1 MRQYK
6 GTAVVKGIAVGK
18 ICIYKRKEKQI
29 ERIVIEDAGAEL
41 LKLEEAKEEA
51 AVQLQALYEKTLKE
65 AGPESAAIFE
75 MHSMI
80 LEDGAYNDIIVEM
93 IENEMVCAEYAVK
106 AAGRKFEEMFASM
119 DDEMNIVFKIKSAC
133 PAVREMAKDVKPIPL
148 FEAIAMPFTE
158 NAIYK
163 KCNALQHVACPV
175 PCGMV
180 KAAEAAGE
188 MALKKPVSFQWE

>member
-1 MRQYK
+1 M
-6 GTAVVKGIAVGK
+6 GALTHGIPFIFPSAYVARGM
-18 ICIYKRKEKQI
+18 EMP
-29 ERIVIEDAGAEL
+29 EVTLNVDAG
-41 LKLEEAKEEA
+41 
-51 AVQLQALYEKTLKE
+51 VCQFKTV
-65 AGPESAAIFE
+65 
-75 MHSMI
+75 
-80 LEDGAYNDIIVEM
+80 IIA
-93 IENEMVCAEYAVK
+93 N
-106 AAGRKFEEMFASM
+106 M

-133 PAVREMAKDVKPIPL
+133 PAVREMAKDVGPIPL

-158 NAIYK
+158 NTIYK